1 MPPIPSHRF
10 PTCACPLPHTQR
22 DCWTVAFG
30 HAFNAHDRIVGAG
43 YDNGDVKLFDLR
55 AMALRWET
63 NLKNG
68 VCSLQFD
75 RKDIEMNKV
84 VIDATR
90 RRTEIGG
97 KRRG

>member
-1 MPPIPSHRF
+1 M
-10 PTCACPLPHTQR
+10 T
-22 DCWTVAFG
+22 FG
-30 HAFNAHDRIVGAG
+30 HAFNAQDRVVGAG

-84 VIDATR
+84 RVIPFFYMCTR
-90 RRTEIGG
+90 LTFAKKIEDKLKTIPPIRFWR
-97 KRRG
+97 